1 MADSMFNQS
10 LARLRDIAAE
20 LSARIEDDQF
30 EVERNMWLS
39 LDQVDQ
45 IQATISENRARRDA
59 LLSQI
64 AAVSA
69 PVEERRAA

>member
-1 MADSMFNQS
+1 MADSMFNRS
-10 LARLRDIAAE
+10 LARLRDVAAE
-20 LSARIEDDQF
+20 LSARIENDQF

-59 LLSQI
+59 LLNQL
-64 AAVSA
+64 AAVPTPA
-69 PVEERRAA
+69 EARRAA